1 MILKNFQDLKLARKK
16 THILPINC
24 PDSLKLDILHLGF
37 IVVSSMTILGY
48 VVSIN
53 QNMSEINFN
62 NVVGRIK
69 SQIQLWS
76 KFRLSL
82 PGRITI
88 AKTFLLS

>member
-1 MILKNFQDLKLARKK
+1 
-16 THILPINC
+16 
-24 PDSLKLDILHLGF
+24 
-37 IVVSSMTILGY
+37 MTILGY
-48 VVSIN
+48 IVSNN

-62 NVVGRIK
+62 NVVGRIR

-88 AKTFLLS
+88 AKTFLLSFQLYDTIQYKYDINFKTRNRNSHKIQFEN